1 MLAAAIAPKLKLP
14 VLVTMRVPIVPELDK
29 EAMALLTFER
39 VTLPAPAITRLCT
52 PLLTT
57 PDKVRLF
64 AFGALMVAAPV
75 NATALVKVKVL
86 APAFK
91 VEPVAKETL
100 SEPKAELLP
109 TVIAPA
115 EIVVPPV

>member
-14 VLVTMRVPIVPELDK
+14 VLVTVRVPIVPELDRD
-29 EAMALLTFER
+29 AMALLAFER
-39 VTLPAPAITRLCT
+39 VALPVPAITRLCT
-52 PLLTT
+52 PLLTR

-64 AFGALMVAAPV
+64 GLGALIVAAPV

-91 VEPVAKETL
+91 VVPVAKETL
-100 SEPKAELLP
+100 PVPKAELLP

-115 EIVVPPV
+115 EIVVVPS